1 MALSTLIL
9 VCLVFVLAGFTK
21 GIIGLGL
28 PTIAMGLLAV
38 VLPPA
43 EAAALLILP
52 SLVTN
57 VWQMLD
63 GPHLGPLLRR
73 LWPLNVG
80 VCLGTWLGAALLAG
94 IGGRHGG
101 LALGVALLAYAAS
114 GLAALRLVV
123 PRAAEPVLGPIT
135 GALTGGITAATG
147 VFVIP
152 AVPYLQAIGLQK
164 DELVQAL
171 GLSFTVSTLALAVAL
186 AGVDAFAPASSC
198 RRCWPSSFPWPACG
212 LAKRCVTGCGRRPS
226 GCASSSGFW
235 RSAPISHCVVSAER
249 PMDGRQGR
257 RYGPEPP
264 VHPERFHDRAR
275 PQEVE
280 RRQPSLEGLPRGVA
294 GARRSRRLLPADRPL
309 WHVRPDRQP
318 HLDARAGRA
327 RRLPDQRLRPAL
339 RGDHRLEPDQDR
351 PRGQRPRPA
360 RLRRSQVW
368 RQPRRL
374 RDP

>member
-1 MALSTLIL
+1 MALSTVIL
-9 VCLVFVLAGFTK
+9 VCLVFVLAGFAK

-63 GPHLGPLLRR
+63 GPHLGRLLRR

-80 VCLGTWLGAALLAG
+80 VCLGTWLGAAVLAG

-101 LALGVALLAYAAS
+101 LALGLALIAYAAS

-123 PRAAEPVLGPIT
+123 PRTAEPILGPIT

-171 GLSFTVSTLALAVAL
+171 GLSFTVSTLALAAAL
-186 AGVDAFAPASSC
+186 AGVDAFAPD
-198 RRCWPSSFPWPACG
+198 
-212 LAKRCVTGCGRRPS
+212 LVL
-226 GCASSSGFW
+226 
-235 RSAPISHCVVSAER
+235 
-249 PMDGRQGR
+249 
-257 RYGPEPP
+257 
-264 VHPERFHDRAR
+264 
-275 PQEVE
+275 
-280 RRQPSLEGLPRGVA
+280 PSLLAVVVA
-294 GARRSRRLLPADRPL
+294 LAGMRLGQA
-309 WHVRPDRQP
+309 VR
-318 HLDARAGRA
+318 A
-327 RRLPDQRLRPAL
+327 RLRPQAFRLCFFVGLLALGAYLAL
-339 RGDHRLEPDQDR
+339 RGL
-351 PRGQRPRPA
+351 G
-360 RLRRSQVW
+360 
-368 RQPRRL
+368 
-374 RDP
+374 

>member
-9 VCLVFVLAGFTK
+9 VCLVFVLAGVTK

-63 GPHLGPLLRR
+63 GPRLGRLLRR

-101 LALGVALLAYAAS
+101 LALGLALIAYAAS

-123 PRAAEPVLGPIT
+123 PRTAEPVLGPIT

-171 GLSFTVSTLALAVAL
+171 GLSFTVSTLALAAVLAGVGAFAPNLVLPSLLAVVVAL
-186 AGVDAFAPASSC
+186 AGMRLGQAV
-198 RRCWPSSFPWPACG
+198 
-212 LAKRCVTGCGRRPS
+212 
-226 GCASSSGFW
+226 
-235 RSAPISHCVVSAER
+235 
-249 PMDGRQGR
+249 
-257 RYGPEPP
+257 
-264 VHPERFHDRAR
+264 RA
-275 PQEVE
+275 
-280 RRQPSLEGLPRGVA
+280 
-294 GARRSRRLLPADRPL
+294 
-309 WHVRPDRQP
+309 
-318 HLDARAGRA
+318 
-327 RRLPDQRLRPAL
+327 RLRPQAFRLCFFVGLLALGAYLAL
-339 RGDHRLEPDQDR
+339 RGL
-351 PRGQRPRPA
+351 G
-360 RLRRSQVW
+360 
-368 RQPRRL
+368 
-374 RDP
+374 

>member
-1 MALSTLIL
+1 MAPSTLIL
-9 VCLVFVLAGFTK
+9 LGLVFILAGVTK

-38 VLPPA
+38 MLPPA

-63 GPHLGPLLRR
+63 GPHLGRLLRR
-73 LWPLNVG
+73 LWPLNLG

-101 LALGVALLAYAAS
+101 LALGVALIAYAAS

-123 PRAAEPVLGPIT
+123 PRRAEPVLGPIT

-171 GLSFTVSTLALAVAL
+171 GLSFTVSTLALAAAL
-186 AGVDAFAPASSC
+186 AGVDAFATDLIL
-198 RRCWPSSFPWPACG
+198 PSL
-212 LAKRCVTGCGRRPS
+212 LAV
-226 GCASSSGFW
+226 
-235 RSAPISHCVVSAER
+235 VVSLAGMR
-249 PMDGRQGR
+249 LGQA
-257 RYGPEPP
+257 
-264 VHPERFHDRAR
+264 VRAR
-275 PQEVE
+275 LQPQTF
-280 RRQPSLEGLPRGVA
+280 RLCFFLGLLA
-294 GARRSRRLLPADRPL
+294 LGAYL
-309 WHVRPDRQP
+309 
-318 HLDARAGRA
+318 
-327 RRLPDQRLRPAL
+327 AL
-339 RGDHRLEPDQDR
+339 RGL
-351 PRGQRPRPA
+351 G
-360 RLRRSQVW
+360 
-368 RQPRRL
+368 
-374 RDP
+374 

>member
-9 VCLVFVLAGFTK
+9 VCLVFVLAGFAK

-28 PTIAMGLLAV
+28 PTIAMGLLAI

-80 VCLGTWLGAALLAG
+80 VCLGTWLGAVLLAG

-114 GLAALRLVV
+114 GLAALRPVV

-186 AGVDAFAPASSC
+186 AGVDAFAPGLVL
-198 RRCWPSSFPWPACG
+198 PSL
-212 LAKRCVTGCGRRPS
+212 LAV
-226 GCASSSGFW
+226 
-235 RSAPISHCVVSAER
+235 VVS
-249 PMDGRQGR
+249 MGGM
-257 RYGPEPP
+257 
-264 VHPERFHDRAR
+264 
-275 PQEVE
+275 
-280 RRQPSLEGLPRGVA
+280 
-294 GARRSRRLLPADRPL
+294 RLGQA
-309 WHVRPDRQP
+309 VRD
-318 HLDARAGRA
+318 
-327 RRLPDQRLRPAL
+327 RLRPQTFRLCFFLGLLALGAYLAL
-339 RGDHRLEPDQDR
+339 RGL
-351 PRGQRPRPA
+351 G
-360 RLRRSQVW
+360 
-368 RQPRRL
+368 
-374 RDP
+374 